1 VTPSRVRI
9 AGSLVRYLRN
19 GVKRELS
26 TTLEIL
32 TIQLD
37 TTLDP
42 GTYNNALARLYDAQA
57 LFEAVG
63 MTEDSELADLVLD
76 LGRWARLA
84 LRLLELEYDV
94 ELTRLQNATADGVE
108 PPLRDVPALRRL
120 VADIRETLGAVSSKP
135 DRPWRQ
141 IARRLGRSKGDG

>member
-42 GTYNNALARLYDAQA
+42 ETYNNALARFYDAQA

-63 MTEDSELADLVLD
+63 VAEDPEPADLVLD
-76 LGRWARLA
+76 LARWGRLT
-84 LRLLELEYDV
+84 LKLLEFEYDV

-108 PPLRDVPALRRL
+108 LPLRDVPALREL
-120 VADIRETLGAVSSKP
+120 VTDIRKAAPSRGSQS
-135 DRPWRQ
+135 WRQ
-141 IARRLGRSKGDG
+141 IARRLQRGRGDG